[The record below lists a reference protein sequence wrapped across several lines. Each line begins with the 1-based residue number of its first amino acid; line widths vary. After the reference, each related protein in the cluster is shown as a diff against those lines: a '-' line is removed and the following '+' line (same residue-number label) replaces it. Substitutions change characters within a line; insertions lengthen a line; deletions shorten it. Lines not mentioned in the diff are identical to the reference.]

1 MPIIFGDDVAWLPRQ
16 SGSTPA
22 RRRILDDGV
31 RLVLVETVDGNT
43 DLIGPEVG
51 HDEVEAIARQ
61 LLEMATER
69 CPLPVTMHKLA
80 LAYLAARGRKVVL
93 P

>member
-1 MPIIFGDDVAWLPRQ
+1 MPTFFGDDVAWLPRQ
-16 SGSTPA
+16 SGGKPP

-31 RLVLVETVDGNT
+31 RLALVETVDGDT
-43 DLIGPEVG
+43 DPIGPEVS

-80 LAYLAARGRKVVL
+80 LAYLAARGRKVVQ